1 MNSRELA
8 SISSLWNRLLTRIN
22 QTSLSLQKI
31 DIDLNNVVNLYNS
44 LIDFIT
50 FLRNSE
56 ETFLEIEADGEMLS
70 GNEDY
75 EQDSKRT
82 KKRKRQHGE
91 NDTEVMFNGSDKFK
105 SQTFYVILDVLNSEL
120 RKRKNAYTSVY
131 ENFNFLFNLP
141 ETPDEE
147 IIISVNN
154 IIKTYPEDLDNSFI
168 DECIQFKDFLI
179 AVGLPDSACDS
190 PKNYSEKLLNII
202 VSNNVCSTFP
212 NMETILRIFGS
223 MAVSNCTGERSFS
236 VLKRVKNYLRSSQS
250 DERVSNLAILSIES
264 EMLYRIEDELVI
276 EKFANFKARK
286 APL

>member
-91 NDTEVMFNGSDKFK
+91 NDTEVMFNGSNKFK